1 MEKSRLD
8 HLYSRVNE
16 LSYLKLECKYLETSR
31 KCLRKKKSSSG
42 GKLKSE
48 GNFPSFGDHA
58 INIQSR
64 TRKKVNYK
72 PKVKRPSLAESIGP
86 IVVPQGESFRTQT
99 SYDLK
104 TIKNQ

>member
-1 MEKSRLD
+1 MSCITGSMSLVILNFNIHVSTQR
-8 HLYSRVNE
+8 HVG
-16 LSYLKLECKYLETSR
+16 T
-31 KCLRKKKSSSG
+31 SSSEE
-42 GKLKSE
+42 KLLSE
-48 GNFPSFGDHA
+48 ENFPYLGDHA

-64 TRKKVNYK
+64 TCEKVNYK

>member
-1 MEKSRLD
+1 MSCITGSMSLVI
-8 HLYSRVNE
+8 VNFNI
-16 LSYLKLECKYLETSR
+16 SIQRHVGT
-31 KCLRKKKSSSG
+31 SSSEE
-42 GKLKSE
+42 KLLSE
-48 GNFPSFGDHA
+48 GNFPYLGDHA